1 MARWTVSV
9 MMPRKYPS
17 RSPKATERG
26 ILRPGGK
33 QMTYTAPLADMRFAL
48 REVAGLQQIAALPG
62 YEHATDDTIDAVLEE
77 AAKLAGNGL
86 APLNREGDKAGAKL
100 ENGVVRTAPGFA
112 GLYKEFVD
120 GGWNSLPFD
129 PEFGGQGMPWLL
141 AATVQEMWQAANMGF
156 GLVLLLNQGAID
168 AIHHHG
174 SAEQKATFLPRM
186 ISGEWT
192 GTMNLTEPQAGSDLA
207 QLKTRAA
214 RSGDHYLVS
223 GQKIF
228 ITYGEHDMAENIVH
242 LVLARTPDAQ
252 AGVRGISLFIVPKFL
267 VGADGKPAKRNDLRC
282 VSLEHKLGIH
292 ASPTCVMS
300 FGDDGGAVGYLVGE
314 EGRGLSYMFTMM
326 NNARLAVGIQGLAIA
341 ERAYQQAAAFAKT
354 RVQSKDDA
362 SDKPQPVPIVHHAD
376 VRRMLMTMRAQIEA
390 MRALG
395 YYTAAGID
403 GALKHPDRDSARKIQ
418 DRVDLLIPIV
428 KAWFTDLGNEIAS
441 LGVQIHGGM
450 GFIEETGAAQ
460 HLRDARILPIYE
472 GTNGIQARDLVGRK
486 VAKDGGETMLA
497 LVAEMRATAEEMKA
511 SPGDD
516 LAAIR
521 GALQVAAD
529 ALEDAT
535 RWVAQSVKA
544 DLVAALA
551 GSVPFLRLAGT
562 ALGGWLLARSALAAQ
577 GKLAGRDGDPA
588 FLEAKVVTAR
598 FYAEVILPPALAQ
611 LGPLKAAGRTVFALE
626 ESQL

>member
-1 MARWTVSV
+1 
-9 MMPRKYPS
+9 
-17 RSPKATERG
+17 
-26 ILRPGGK
+26 
-33 QMTYTAPLADMRFAL
+33 MTYTAPLADMRFAL
-48 REVAGLQQIAALPG
+48 REVAGLQGITALPG

-86 APLNREGDKAGAKL
+86 APLNRDGDKVGAKL

-112 GLYKEFVD
+112 AIYKEFVE

-174 SAEQKATFLPRM
+174 SAGQKSIFLPKM

-207 QLKTRAA
+207 QLKSRAVKN
-214 RSGDHYLVS
+214 GDHYLVS

-242 LVLARTPDAQ
+242 LVLARTPDAP

-267 VGADGKPAKRNDLRC
+267 VGADGKPGKRNDLRC

-326 NNARLAVGIQGLAIA
+326 NNARLSVGIQGLAIA
-341 ERAYQQAAAFAKT
+341 ERAYQQAAAFAKQ
-354 RVQSKDDA
+354 RVQSKDDG
-362 SDKPQPVPIVHHAD
+362 SDKPQPVSIIHHAD

-403 GALKHPDRDSARKIQ
+403 GALKHPDRAAAKKIQ

-441 LGVQIHGGM
+441 TGVQIHGGM

-497 LVAEMRATAEEMKA
+497 LVAEMRATAQEMKSA
-511 SPGDD
+511 PGDD

-521 GALQVAAD
+521 TALEAAAS

-535 RWVAQSVKA
+535 KWVAQSVKTE
-544 DLVAALA
+544 LVAALA

-562 ALGGWLLARSALAAQ
+562 ALGGWLLARSGLAAQ
-577 GKLAGRDGDPA
+577 GKLAARDGDPA

-626 ESQL
+626 EAQL

>member
-1 MARWTVSV
+1 
-9 MMPRKYPS
+9 
-17 RSPKATERG
+17 
-26 ILRPGGK
+26 
-33 QMTYTAPLADMRFAL
+33 MTYTAPLADMRFAL
-48 REVAGLQQIAALPG
+48 REVAGLSGVAALPG
-62 YEHATDDTIDAVLEE
+62 YEHATDDTIDAVLDE

-86 APLNREGDKAGAKL
+86 APLNREGDKVGAKL

-112 GLYKEFVD
+112 AIYKEFVE

-141 AATVQEMWQAANMGF
+141 ATAVQEMWQAANMGF

-174 SAEQKATFLPRM
+174 SEEQKATYLPKM

-192 GTMNLTEPQAGSDLA
+192 GTMNLTEPQAGSDLG
-207 QLKTRAA
+207 QLKSRAVKN
-214 RSGDHYLVS
+214 GDHYLVT
-223 GQKIF
+223 GQKIY

-242 LVLARTPDAQ
+242 LVLARTPDAP

-267 VGADGKPAKRNDLRC
+267 GGADGSLGKRNDLRC

-326 NNARLAVGIQGLAIA
+326 NNARLSVGIQGLAIA
-341 ERAYQQAAAFAKT
+341 ERAYQQAAAFART
-354 RVQSKDDA
+354 RVQSKDDGSAAPA
-362 SDKPQPVPIVHHAD
+362 SVSIVHHAD
-376 VRRMLMTMRAQIEA
+376 VRRMLMSMRAQIEA

-403 GALKHPDRDSARKIQ
+403 GALKQPDKAAGRKIQ

-441 LGVQIHGGM
+441 TGVQIHGGM
-450 GFIEETGAAQ
+450 GFIEDTGAAQ

-511 SPGDD
+511 APGDD
-516 LAAIR
+516 IEAIR
-521 GALQVAAD
+521 TGLVAAAD

-535 RWVAQSVKA
+535 KWVAQTVKA
-544 DLVAALA
+544 ELVNALA

-562 ALGGWLLARSALAAQ
+562 ALGGWLLARSALVAQ
-577 GKLAGRDGDPA
+577 TRLGQRDGDPA
-588 FLEAKVVTAR
+588 FLEAKLVTAR

-611 LGPLKAAGRTVFALE
+611 LGPLKAAGRTVFVLSE
-626 ESQL
+626 EQF

>member
-1 MARWTVSV
+1 
-9 MMPRKYPS
+9 
-17 RSPKATERG
+17 
-26 ILRPGGK
+26 
-33 QMTYTAPLADMRFAL
+33 MTYTAPLADMRFAL
-48 REVAGLQQIAALPG
+48 REVAGLAHVAALPG
-62 YEHATDDTIDAVLEE
+62 YEHATDDTVDAVLEE

-100 ENGVVRTAPGFA
+100 ENGVVRTAPGFV
-112 GLYKEFVD
+112 GIYKEFVD

-174 SAEQKATFLPRM
+174 SAEQKAAYLPRM

-192 GTMNLTEPQAGSDLA
+192 GTMNLTEPQAGSDLG
-207 QLKTRAA
+207 QLKSRAVKA
-214 RSGDHYLVS
+214 GDHYLVT

-242 LVLARTPDAQ
+242 LVLARTPDAP

-267 VGADGKPAKRNDLRC
+267 VGTDGALGKRNDLRC

-300 FGDDGGAVGYLVGE
+300 FGDDGGAIGYLVGE

-326 NNARLAVGIQGLAIA
+326 NNARLSVGIQGLAIA

-354 RVQSKDDA
+354 RVQSKDDGSA
-362 SDKPQPVPIVHHAD
+362 KPEPVSIIHHAD
-376 VRRMLMTMRAQIEA
+376 IRRMLMTMRAQIEA

-403 GALKHPDRDSARKIQ
+403 GALKHPDKGTARKTQ

-441 LGVQIHGGM
+441 IGVQIHGGM

-497 LVAEMRATAEEMKA
+497 LVAEMRALAEEMKA

-521 GALQVAAD
+521 SALLTSAD

-535 RWVAQSVKA
+535 KWVARSVKA
-544 DLVAALA
+544 DLTAALA
-551 GSVPFLRLAGT
+551 GSVAFLRLAGT
-562 ALGGWLLARSALAAQ
+562 ALGGWLLAKSALAAHA
-577 GKLAGRDGDPA
+577 KLATRDGDPA
-588 FLEAKVVTAR
+588 FLEAKLITAR
-598 FYAEVILPPALAQ
+598 FYAEVIVPPALAQ
-611 LGPLKAAGRTVFALE
+611 LGPLKAAGRTVFALTE
-626 ESQL
+626 AQF

>member
-1 MARWTVSV
+1 
-9 MMPRKYPS
+9 
-17 RSPKATERG
+17 
-26 ILRPGGK
+26 
-33 QMTYTAPLADMRFAL
+33 MTYTAPLADMRFAL
-48 REVAGLQQIAALPG
+48 REVAGLSGVAALPG

-86 APLNREGDKAGAKL
+86 APLNREGDKVGAKL

-112 GLYKEFVD
+112 AIYKEFVE

-141 AATVQEMWQAANMGF
+141 ATTVQEMWQAANMGF

-174 SAEQKATFLPRM
+174 SDAQKATYLPKM

-192 GTMNLTEPQAGSDLA
+192 GTMNLTEPQAGSDLG
-207 QLKTRAA
+207 QLKSRAVKN
-214 RSGDHYLVS
+214 GDHYLVT

-242 LVLARTPDAQ
+242 LVLARTPDAP
-252 AGVRGISLFIVPKFL
+252 AGVRGISLFIVPKYL
-267 VGADGKPAKRNDLRC
+267 ANEDGTPGKRNDLRC

-326 NNARLAVGIQGLAIA
+326 NNARLSVGIQGLAIA
-341 ERAYQQAAAFAKT
+341 ERAYQQAAAFART
-354 RVQSKDDA
+354 RVQSKDDGSAKPA
-362 SDKPQPVPIVHHAD
+362 SVAIVHHAD
-376 VRRMLMTMRAQIEA
+376 VRRMLMSMRSQIEA

-403 GALKHPDRDSARKIQ
+403 GALKQPDKAAARRIQ

-441 LGVQIHGGM
+441 TGVQIHGGM
-450 GFIEETGAAQ
+450 GFVEETGAAQ

-511 SPGDD
+511 APGDD
-516 LAAIR
+516 IEAIR
-521 GALQVAAD
+521 TGLVAAAD

-535 RWVAQSVKA
+535 KWVAQSVKA
-544 DLVAALA
+544 ELVNALA

-562 ALGGWLLARSALAAQ
+562 ALGGWLLARSAVVAQ
-577 GKLAGRDGDPA
+577 TKLGARDGDPA
-588 FLEAKVVTAR
+588 FLEAKLVTAR
-598 FYAEVILPPALAQ
+598 FYAEVILPPALAE
-611 LGPLKAAGRTVFALE
+611 LGPLKAAGRTVFVLSE
-626 ESQL
+626 EQF

>member
-1 MARWTVSV
+1 
-9 MMPRKYPS
+9 
-17 RSPKATERG
+17 
-26 ILRPGGK
+26 
-33 QMTYTAPLADMRFAL
+33 MTYTAPLADMRFAL
-48 REVAGLQQIAALPG
+48 REVAGLQHVASLPG
-62 YEHATDDTIDAVLEE
+62 YEHATEDTVDAVLEE

-86 APLNREGDKAGAKL
+86 APLNRDGDKVGARL

-112 GLYKEFVD
+112 GIYKEFVD

-174 SAEQKATFLPRM
+174 SAEQKARYLPKM
-186 ISGEWT
+186 IAGEWT

-207 QLKTRAA
+207 QLKCKAVKD
-214 RSGDHYLVS
+214 GDHYRIT

-242 LVLARTPDAQ
+242 LVLARTPDAP

-267 VGADGKPAKRNDLRC
+267 PEADGKPGRRNDLRC

-300 FGDDGGAVGYLVGE
+300 FGDDGGAIGTLVGE

-326 NNARLAVGIQGLAIA
+326 NNARLSVGIQGLAIA
-341 ERAYQQAAAFAKT
+341 ERAYQQASAFAKT
-354 RVQSKDDA
+354 RVQSKDDGSA
-362 SDKPQPVPIVHHAD
+362 RPEPVSIIHHPD
-376 VRRMLMTMRAQIEA
+376 IRRMLMTMRAQIEA

-403 GALKHPDRDSARKIQ
+403 GALKHPDRAQARRIQ

-441 LGVQIHGGM
+441 VGVQVHGGM

-486 VAKDGGETMLA
+486 IARDGGETMLA
-497 LVAEMRATAEEMKA
+497 LVAEMRALAQEMA
-511 SPGDD
+511 SAPGDD
-516 LAAIR
+516 LLAIR
-521 GALQVAAD
+521 SALSASAD

-535 RWVAQSVKA
+535 KWVAQSVKGE
-544 DLVAALA
+544 LVAALA

-562 ALGGWLLARSALAAQ
+562 ALGGWLLAKSAIAAQ
-577 GKLAGRDGDPA
+577 NRLASRDGDPA
-588 FLEAKVVTAR
+588 FLEAKLVTAR
-598 FYAEVILPPALAQ
+598 FYAEVVLPPALAQ
-611 LGPLKAAGRTVFALE
+611 LGPLKAAGRTVFALSE
-626 ESQL
+626 TQL

>member
-1 MARWTVSV
+1 
-9 MMPRKYPS
+9 
-17 RSPKATERG
+17 
-26 ILRPGGK
+26 
-33 QMTYTAPLADMRFAL
+33 MTYTAPLADMRFAL
-48 REVAGLQQIAALPG
+48 REMAGLQQVAALPG
-62 YEHATDDTIDAVLEE
+62 YEHATDDTVDAVLEE

-86 APLNREGDKAGAKL
+86 APLNREGDKVGAKL

-112 GLYKEFVD
+112 AIYKEFVS

-174 SAEQKATFLPRM
+174 SAEQKAAYLPKM

-192 GTMNLTEPQAGSDLA
+192 GTMNLTEPQAGSDLG
-207 QLKTRAA
+207 QLRSRAVKN
-214 RSGDHYLVS
+214 GEHYLVT

-242 LVLARTPDAQ
+242 LVLARTPDAP

-267 VGADGKPAKRNDLRC
+267 AGADGNPGKRNDLRC

-326 NNARLAVGIQGLAIA
+326 NNARLSVGIQGLAIA
-341 ERAYQQAAAFAKT
+341 ERAYQQASAFAKT
-354 RVQSKDDA
+354 RVQSKDDG
-362 SDKPQPVPIVHHAD
+362 SPKPEPVPIIHHAD

-403 GALKHPDRDSARKIQ
+403 GALKHPDKETARKTQ

-441 LGVQIHGGM
+441 IGVQVHGGM
-450 GFIEETGAAQ
+450 GFIEEAGAAQ

-486 VAKDGGETMLA
+486 IAKDGGETMLA
-497 LVAEMRATAEEMKA
+497 LVTEMRALAEEMKA
-511 SPGDD
+511 APGDD
-516 LAAIR
+516 LAVIR
-521 GALQVAAD
+521 ASVLASAD

-544 DLVAALA
+544 DLVTALA

-562 ALGGWLLARSALAAQ
+562 ALGGWLLARGALVAQ
-577 GKLAGRDGDPA
+577 TRLATRDGDPA
-588 FLEAKVVTAR
+588 FLEAKLITAR

-611 LGPLKAAGRTVFALE
+611 LGPLKAAGRTVFALTE
-626 ESQL
+626 AQL

>member
-1 MARWTVSV
+1 
-9 MMPRKYPS
+9 
-17 RSPKATERG
+17 
-26 ILRPGGK
+26 
-33 QMTYTAPLADMRFAL
+33 MTYTAPLADMRFAL
-48 REVAGLQQIAALPG
+48 REVAGLGQVAGLPG
-62 YEHATDDTIDAVLEE
+62 YEHATDDTVDAVLEE
-77 AAKLAGNGL
+77 AARLAGNGL
-86 APLNREGDKAGAKL
+86 APLNRDGDKVGATL

-112 GLYKEFVD
+112 AIYKEFVA

-141 AATVQEMWQAANMGF
+141 ATTVQEMWQAANMGF

-174 SAEQKATFLPRM
+174 SPAQKAQYLPKM
-186 ISGEWT
+186 ISGDWT
-192 GTMNLTEPQAGSDLA
+192 GTMNLTEPQAGSDLG
-207 QLKTRAA
+207 QLKSRAVKE
-214 RSGDHYLVS
+214 GDHYKVT
-223 GQKIF
+223 GPKIF

-242 LVLARTPDAQ
+242 LVLARTPDAP

-267 VGADGKPAKRNDLRC
+267 PNEDGTPGKRNDLKC

-326 NNARLAVGIQGLAIA
+326 NNARLSVGIQGLAIA
-341 ERAYQQAAAFAKT
+341 ERAYQQAASFART
-354 RVQSKDDA
+354 RVQSKDDGK
-362 SDKPQPVPIVHHAD
+362 SNPIPVSIVHHPD

-403 GALKHPDRDSARKIQ
+403 GALRHPDKEAARRTQ

-441 LGVQIHGGM
+441 TGVQIHGGM

-486 VAKDGGETMLA
+486 VAKDGGETMLG
-497 LVAEMRATAEEMKA
+497 LVAEMRALAEELKA
-511 SPGDD
+511 APGDD
-516 LAAIR
+516 MEAIR
-521 GALQVAAD
+521 DGVLASAE
-529 ALEDAT
+529 ALEEAT
-535 RWVAQSVKA
+535 IWVAQSVKA
-544 DLVAALA
+544 ELVTALA

-562 ALGGWLLARSALAAQ
+562 ALGGWLLARSAVVAQNRLAT
-577 GKLAGRDGDPA
+577 RDGDPA
-588 FLEAKVVTAR
+588 FMEAKLITAR

-611 LGPLKAAGRTVFALE
+611 LGPLQAAGRTVFALRE
-626 ESQL
+626 EQF

>member
-1 MARWTVSV
+1 
-9 MMPRKYPS
+9 
-17 RSPKATERG
+17 
-26 ILRPGGK
+26 
-33 QMTYTAPLADMRFAL
+33 MTYTAPLADMRFAL
-48 REVAGLQQIAALPG
+48 REVAGLSGVAALPG

-77 AAKLAGNGL
+77 AGKLAGNGL
-86 APLNREGDKAGAKL
+86 APLNREGDKVGARL

-112 GLYKEFVD
+112 AIYKEFVE

-141 AATVQEMWQAANMGF
+141 ATAVQEMWQAANMGF

-174 SAEQKATFLPRM
+174 SEEQKATYLPRM

-192 GTMNLTEPQAGSDLA
+192 GTMNLTEPQAGSDLG
-207 QLKTRAA
+207 QLKSRAVKD
-214 RSGDHYLVS
+214 GDHYLVS
-223 GQKIF
+223 GQKIY

-242 LVLARTPDAQ
+242 LVLARTPDAP
-252 AGVRGISLFIVPKFL
+252 AGVRGISLFIVPKYL
-267 VGADGKPAKRNDLRC
+267 PDADGKPGKRNDLRC

-326 NNARLAVGIQGLAIA
+326 NNARLSVGIQGLAIA
-341 ERAYQQAAAFAKT
+341 ERAYQQAAAFARS
-354 RVQSKDDA
+354 RVQSKDDGSTAPA
-362 SDKPQPVPIVHHAD
+362 SVSIVHHAD
-376 VRRMLMTMRAQIEA
+376 VRRMLMSMRAQIEA

-403 GALKHPDRDSARKIQ
+403 GALKQPDKAAGRRIQ

-441 LGVQIHGGM
+441 TGVQIHGGM
-450 GFIEETGAAQ
+450 GFIEDTGAAQ

-511 SPGDD
+511 APGDD
-516 LAAIR
+516 IDAIR
-521 GALQVAAD
+521 AGLVAAAD

-544 DLVAALA
+544 ELVNALA

-562 ALGGWLLARSALAAQ
+562 ALGGWLLARSALVAQ
-577 GKLAGRDGDPA
+577 TRLGQRDGDPA
-588 FLEAKVVTAR
+588 FLEAKLVTAR
-598 FYAEVILPPALAQ
+598 FYAEVILPPALAE
-611 LGPLKAAGRTVFALE
+611 LGPLKAAGRTVFVLAE
-626 ESQL
+626 EQF

>member
-1 MARWTVSV
+1 
-9 MMPRKYPS
+9 
-17 RSPKATERG
+17 
-26 ILRPGGK
+26 
-33 QMTYTAPLADMRFAL
+33 MTYTAPLADMRFAL
-48 REVAGLQQIAALPG
+48 REVAGLSGVAALPG

-86 APLNREGDKAGAKL
+86 APLNREGDKVGAKL

-112 GLYKEFVD
+112 AIYKEFVE

-141 AATVQEMWQAANMGF
+141 ATAVQEMWQAANMGF

-174 SAEQKATFLPRM
+174 SEEQKATYLPKM

-192 GTMNLTEPQAGSDLA
+192 GTMNLTEPQAGSDLG
-207 QLKTRAA
+207 QLKSRAVKN
-214 RSGDHYLVS
+214 GDHYLVT
-223 GQKIF
+223 GQKIY

-242 LVLARTPDAQ
+242 LVLARTPDAP

-267 VGADGKPAKRNDLRC
+267 GGADGSLGKRNDLRC

-326 NNARLAVGIQGLAIA
+326 NNARLSVGIQGLAIA
-341 ERAYQQAAAFAKT
+341 ERAYQQAAAFART
-354 RVQSKDDA
+354 RVQSKDDGSVAPA
-362 SDKPQPVPIVHHAD
+362 SVSIVHHAD
-376 VRRMLMTMRAQIEA
+376 VRRMLMSMRAQIEA

-403 GALKHPDRDSARKIQ
+403 GALKQPDKAAGRKIQ

-441 LGVQIHGGM
+441 TGVQIHGGM
-450 GFIEETGAAQ
+450 GFIEDTGAAQ

-511 SPGDD
+511 APGDD
-516 LAAIR
+516 IEAIR
-521 GALQVAAD
+521 TGLVAAAD

-535 RWVAQSVKA
+535 KWVAQTVKA
-544 DLVAALA
+544 ELVNALA

-562 ALGGWLLARSALAAQ
+562 ALGGWLLARSALVAQ
-577 GKLAGRDGDPA
+577 TRLGQRDGDPA
-588 FLEAKVVTAR
+588 FLEAKLVTAR

-611 LGPLKAAGRTVFALE
+611 LGPLKAAGRTVFVLSE
-626 ESQL
+626 EQF

>member
-1 MARWTVSV
+1 
-9 MMPRKYPS
+9 
-17 RSPKATERG
+17 
-26 ILRPGGK
+26 
-33 QMTYTAPLADMRFAL
+33 MTYTAPLADMRFAL
-48 REVAGLQQIAALPG
+48 REVAGLDQVAHLPG
-62 YEHATDDTIDAVLEE
+62 YEHASDDTIDAVLEE
-77 AAKLAGNGL
+77 AAKLAGTGL
-86 APLNREGDKAGAKL
+86 APLNREGDKAGARL

-112 GLYKEFVD
+112 RIYKEFVE

-129 PEFGGQGMPWLL
+129 PEFGGQGMPWLI
-141 AATVQEMWQAANMGF
+141 ATGVQEMWQAANMGF

-174 SAEQKATFLPRM
+174 SAEQKAIFLPKM

-207 QLKTRAA
+207 QLKTRAV
-214 RSGDHYLVS
+214 RNGDHYLVT

-242 LVLARTPDAQ
+242 LVLARTPGAP

-267 VGADGKPAKRNDLRC
+267 VGADGKLAARNDLRC

-300 FGDDGGAVGYLVGE
+300 YGDDGGAVGYLVGE

-326 NNARLAVGIQGLAIA
+326 NNARLSVGIQGLAIA
-341 ERAYQQAAAFAKT
+341 ERAYQQAAGFART

-362 SDKPQPVPIVHHAD
+362 RPDPTPVSIVHHAD
-376 VRRMLMTMRAQIEA
+376 IRRMLMTMRAQIEA

-403 GALKHPDRDSARKIQ
+403 SASKHPDKDTARRTQ
-418 DRVDLLIPIV
+418 ARVDLLIPIV
-428 KAWFTDLGNEIAS
+428 KAWFTDLGNEIAY

-486 VAKDGGETMLA
+486 VAKDSGETMLG
-497 LVAEMRATAEEMKA
+497 LVAEMRTLAQEMAKA
-511 SPGDD
+511 PGDD
-516 LAAIR
+516 MAAIR
-521 GALQVAAD
+521 VGVQAAAD

-535 RWVAQSVKA
+535 KWAAQSVKA
-544 DLVAALA
+544 DLVTALA
-551 GSVPFLRLAGT
+551 GSAPFLRLAGT
-562 ALGGWLLARSALAAQ
+562 ALGGWLLARGALVAQSKLAA
-577 GKLAGRDGDPA
+577 RDGDPA
-588 FLEAKVVTAR
+588 FLEAKLITAR
-598 FYAEVILPPALAQ
+598 FYADVILPPALAQ
-611 LGPLKAAGRTVFALE
+611 LGPLKAAGRTVFALKE
-626 ESQL
+626 DQF

>member
-1 MARWTVSV
+1 
-9 MMPRKYPS
+9 
-17 RSPKATERG
+17 
-26 ILRPGGK
+26 
-33 QMTYTAPLADMRFAL
+33 MTYTAPLADMRFAL
-48 REVAGLQQIAALPG
+48 RELAGLQQVAALPG

-86 APLNREGDKAGAKL
+86 APLNREGDKVGAKL
-100 ENGVVRTAPGFA
+100 ENGVVRSAPGFA
-112 GLYKEFVD
+112 GIYKEFVA

-174 SAEQKATFLPRM
+174 SAEQKATYLPKM

-192 GTMNLTEPQAGSDLA
+192 GTMNLTEPQAGSDLG
-207 QLKTRAA
+207 QLKSRAVKNA
-214 RSGDHYLVS
+214 DHYLVT

-242 LVLARTPDAQ
+242 LVLARTPDAP

-267 VGADGKPAKRNDLRC
+267 AGTDGKPGKRNDLRC

-300 FGDDGGAVGYLVGE
+300 FGDDGGAVGHLVGE

-326 NNARLAVGIQGLAIA
+326 NNARLSVGIQGLAIA
-341 ERAYQQAAAFAKT
+341 ERAYQQASAFAKT
-354 RVQSKDDA
+354 RVQSKDDG
-362 SDKPQPVPIVHHAD
+362 SPRPEPVSIIHHAD
-376 VRRMLMTMRAQIEA
+376 IRRMLMTMRAQIEA

-403 GALKHPDRDSARKIQ
+403 GALKHPDKATARKTQ

-441 LGVQIHGGM
+441 TGVQVHGGM

-497 LVAEMRATAEEMKA
+497 LVAEMRALVPELKKA
-511 SPGDD
+511 PGDD
-516 LAAIR
+516 LAAI
-521 GALQVAAD
+521 AASVAASAD

-535 RWVAQSVKA
+535 KWVAQSAKA
-544 DLVAALA
+544 DLVNALA

-562 ALGGWLLARSALAAQ
+562 ALGGWLLAKSALVAQ
-577 GKLAGRDGDPA
+577 AKLATRDGDPA
-588 FLEAKVVTAR
+588 FLEAKVITAR

-611 LGPLKAAGRTVFALE
+611 LGPLKAAGRTVFALRE
-626 ESQL
+626 EQF

>member
-1 MARWTVSV
+1 
-9 MMPRKYPS
+9 
-17 RSPKATERG
+17 
-26 ILRPGGK
+26 
-33 QMTYTAPLADMRFAL
+33 MTYTAPLADMRFAL
-48 REVAGLQQIAALPG
+48 REVAGLSGVAALPG

-77 AAKLAGNGL
+77 AGKLAGNGL
-86 APLNREGDKAGAKL
+86 APLNREGDKVGARL

-112 GLYKEFVD
+112 AIYKEFVE

-141 AATVQEMWQAANMGF
+141 ATAVQEMWQAANMGF

-174 SAEQKATFLPRM
+174 SEAQKATYLPRM

-192 GTMNLTEPQAGSDLA
+192 GTMNLTEPQAGSDLG
-207 QLKTRAA
+207 QLKSRAVKD
-214 RSGDHYLVS
+214 GDHYLVS
-223 GQKIF
+223 GQKIY

-242 LVLARTPDAQ
+242 LVLARTPDAP
-252 AGVRGISLFIVPKFL
+252 AGVRGISLFIVPKYL
-267 VGADGKPAKRNDLRC
+267 PDADGKPGKRNDLRC

-326 NNARLAVGIQGLAIA
+326 NNARLSVGIQGLAIA
-341 ERAYQQAAAFAKT
+341 ERAYQQAAAFARS
-354 RVQSKDDA
+354 RVQSKDDGSTA
-362 SDKPQPVPIVHHAD
+362 PTSVSIVHHAD
-376 VRRMLMTMRAQIEA
+376 VRRMLMSMRAQIEA

-403 GALKHPDRDSARKIQ
+403 GALKQPDKAAGRRIQ

-441 LGVQIHGGM
+441 TGVQIHGGM
-450 GFIEETGAAQ
+450 GFIEDTGAAQ

-511 SPGDD
+511 APGDD
-516 LAAIR
+516 IDAIR
-521 GALQVAAD
+521 AGLVAAAD

-544 DLVAALA
+544 ELVNALA

-562 ALGGWLLARSALAAQ
+562 ALGGWLLARSALVAQ
-577 GKLAGRDGDPA
+577 TRLGQRDGDPA
-588 FLEAKVVTAR
+588 FLEAKLVTAR
-598 FYAEVILPPALAQ
+598 FYAEVILPPALAE
-611 LGPLKAAGRTVFALE
+611 LGPLKAAGRTVFVLAE
-626 ESQL
+626 EQF

>member
-1 MARWTVSV
+1 
-9 MMPRKYPS
+9 
-17 RSPKATERG
+17 
-26 ILRPGGK
+26 
-33 QMTYTAPLADMRFAL
+33 MTYTAPLADMRFAL
-48 REVAGLQQIAALPG
+48 RELAGLHGVAALPG

-77 AAKLAGNGL
+77 AAKLAGSGL
-86 APLNREGDKAGAKL
+86 APLNRDGDKVGAKL

-112 GLYKEFVD
+112 AIYKEFVE

-129 PEFGGQGMPWLL
+129 PAFGGQGMPWLL

-174 SAEQKATFLPRM
+174 SAEQKATYLPRM

-192 GTMNLTEPQAGSDLA
+192 GTMNLTEPQAGSDLG
-207 QLKTRAA
+207 QLKARAI
-214 RSGDHYLVS
+214 RSGDHYLIT

-242 LVLARTPDAQ
+242 LVLARTPDAPP
-252 AGVRGISLFIVPKFL
+252 GVRGISLFIVPKFL
-267 VGADGKPAKRNDLRC
+267 VGTDGKPGKRNDLRC

-300 FGDDGGAVGYLVGE
+300 YGDDGGAVGYLVGE

-326 NNARLAVGIQGLAIA
+326 NNARLSVGIQGLAIA

-354 RVQSKDDA
+354 RIQSKDDG
-362 SDKPQPVPIVHHAD
+362 SEKPQPVSIVHHAD
-376 VRRMLMTMRAQIEA
+376 VRRMLMSMRAQIEA

-403 GALKHPDRDSARKIQ
+403 AALKHPDRAAARRTQ

-441 LGVQIHGGM
+441 TGVQIHGGM

-486 VAKDGGETMLA
+486 VAKDGGETMLG
-497 LVAEMRATAEEMKA
+497 LVAEMRVLAEEMKA
-511 SPGDD
+511 APGDD

-521 GALQVAAD
+521 AALSASAD
-529 ALEDAT
+529 VLEDAT
-535 RWVAQSVKA
+535 RWVAQSARA
-544 DLVAALA
+544 DLVSALA

-562 ALGGWLLARSALAAQ
+562 ALGGWLLAKGALVAN
-577 GKLAGRDGDPA
+577 GKLAARDGDPA
-588 FLEAKVVTAR
+588 FMEAKVVTAR
-598 FYAEVILPPALAQ
+598 FYAEVIVPPALAQ
-611 LGPLKAAGRTVFALE
+611 LGPLKAAGRTVFALDE
-626 ESQL
+626 AQL

>member
-1 MARWTVSV
+1 
-9 MMPRKYPS
+9 
-17 RSPKATERG
+17 
-26 ILRPGGK
+26 
-33 QMTYTAPLADMRFAL
+33 MTYTAPLADMRFAL
-48 REVAGLQQIAALPG
+48 RELAGLAGVAALPG

-86 APLNREGDKAGAKL
+86 APLNRDGDKIGATL

-112 GLYKEFVD
+112 AIYKEFVE

-129 PEFGGQGMPWLL
+129 PAFGGQGMPWLL
-141 AATVQEMWQAANMGF
+141 ATTVQEMWQAANMGF

-174 SAEQKATFLPRM
+174 SEAQKAAYLPKM

-192 GTMNLTEPQAGSDLA
+192 GTMNLTEPQAGSDLG
-207 QLKTRAA
+207 QLKSRAVKD
-214 RSGDHYLVS
+214 GDHYLVS
-223 GQKIF
+223 GQKIY

-242 LVLARTPDAQ
+242 LVLARTPDAP
-252 AGVRGISLFIVPKFL
+252 AGVRGISLFIVPKYL
-267 VGADGKPAKRNDLRC
+267 PDADGKPGKRNDLRC

-326 NNARLAVGIQGLAIA
+326 NNARLSVGIQGLAIA
-341 ERAYQQAAAFAKT
+341 ERAYQQAAAFARS
-354 RVQSKDDA
+354 RVQSKDDGSTAPA
-362 SDKPQPVPIVHHAD
+362 SVSIVHHAD
-376 VRRMLMTMRAQIEA
+376 VRRMLMSMRAQIEA

-395 YYTAAGID
+395 YYTAARID
-403 GALKHPDRDSARKIQ
+403 GALKQPDKAAGRRIQ

-441 LGVQIHGGM
+441 TGVQIHGGM
-450 GFIEETGAAQ
+450 GFIEDTGAAQ

-497 LVAEMRATAEEMKA
+497 LVAEMRATAQEMKA
-511 SPGDD
+511 APGDD
-516 LAAIR
+516 IEAIR
-521 GALQVAAD
+521 TGLMAAAD

-535 RWVAQSVKA
+535 EWVAQSVKA
-544 DLVAALA
+544 ELVNALA
-551 GSVPFLRLAGT
+551 GSVPFLHLAGT
-562 ALGGWLLARSALAAQ
+562 ALGGWLLARGALVAQ
-577 GKLAGRDGDPA
+577 TRLGQRDGDPA
-588 FLEAKVVTAR
+588 FLEAKLVTAR

-611 LGPLKAAGRTVFALE
+611 LGPLKAAGRTVFALAE
-626 ESQL
+626 EQF